1 MAVSRGRCAVEGG
14 QGGRRSIRGAG
25 HRWLD
30 LGFPAP
36 QKFAK
41 TIAFNVLP
49 YAGAYAGSEGWTDEE
64 LKFVNESRKI
74 LELPKLRVAGT
85 CVRVP
90 VYTGHSLSLNA
101 EFARPLGIARAKE
114 LLAAAPGVELVD
126 IPTPL
131 EAAGK
136 DATYVG
142 RIRRDPTV
150 DNGLMLFVSN
160 TTRKGAALNAV
171 QIAELVARRLPRSE
185 AARRASRQLDGQ
197 ASRRRWP
204 LASASRAVNPRG
216 RALRRGCGLRKP
228 NSVDRRRRIALPE
241 AGIEAIRAQPF
252 TCMIR
257 KACFEWA
264 ARRGGYWSRARSI
277 HHFWSITGDRGD
289 QPGQAHRRSG
299 RTFCSLGLRPAT
311 TPQPRT
317 RSSSFLSSAVDYCSS
332 SRQSNQR
339 GQPCDDIKGHDP

>member
-1 MAVSRGRCAVEGG
+1 MPVLKPLDREAGLIRLVASTYQAVSGGG
-14 QGGRRSIRGAG
+14 QPGVDALSREVKAVVDRSDALAIDGSI
-25 HRWLD
+25 LT
-30 LGFPAP
+30 FPAP

-160 TTRKGAALNAV
+160 DNLRKGAALNAV

-185 AARRASRQLDGQ
+185 AGIQ
-197 ASRRRWP
+197 AS
-204 LASASRAVNPRG
+204 V
-216 RALRRGCGLRKP
+216 
-228 NSVDRRRRIALPE
+228 
-241 AGIEAIRAQPF
+241 
-252 TCMIR
+252 
-257 KACFEWA
+257 A
-264 ARRGGYWSRARSI
+264 AE
-277 HHFWSITGDRGD
+277 
-289 QPGQAHRRSG
+289 
-299 RTFCSLGLRPAT
+299 
-311 TPQPRT
+311 
-317 RSSSFLSSAVDYCSS
+317 
-332 SRQSNQR
+332 
-339 GQPCDDIKGHDP
+339 